1 MNLFLQ
7 RDTILNLQVRIWL
20 FVHDIRVCVN
30 GQHDWQAELLAGQD
44 AILARHCLS
53 LLTSRDF
60 EPYLNNSSQK
70 SNKCNIIK

>member
-7 RDTILNLQVRIWL
+7 RDKILNLQVRIWL

-30 GQHDWQAELLAGQD
+30 GQHDWWAELLAGQD
-44 AILARHCLS
+44 AILARHC

-70 SNKCNIIK
+70 TNKCNIIK